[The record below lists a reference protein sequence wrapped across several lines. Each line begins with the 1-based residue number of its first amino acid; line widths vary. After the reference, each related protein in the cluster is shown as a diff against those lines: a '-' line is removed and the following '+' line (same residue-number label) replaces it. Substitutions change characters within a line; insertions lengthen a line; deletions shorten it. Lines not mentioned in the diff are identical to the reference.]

1 MSYDLMISEKKR
13 VALISVFAAIFL
25 TSTKLIVGIM
35 TKSLGILSEAAHSGL
50 DLVAALVTLLA
61 VRVSDRPADEEH
73 TYGHGKVESLS
84 ALFETV
90 LLLVTCIWIIYEAIK
105 RILFR
110 TIEIQA
116 TYYAFAVIIISIFI
130 DIWRSTALNRIAK
143 RYNSQALAADALHF
157 SSDIYSSAVVILGLI
172 MVRIG
177 FPIGDSIAAL
187 GVAMFVT
194 IASFRLGKTT
204 IDTLLDRSPAGI
216 KDKIYEIIKH
226 ISGVEECDRIRIRQA
241 GNTYFIDLNIQLDQ
255 TLDLER
261 AHEIMQNVEEKVFFL
276 FPNSDVVVHSNPAKN
291 NNNIPH
297 LIKHITRELNMP
309 VEAHNIQSFEIKG
322 SRYID
327 LHLRVPD
334 DMNIKVAHDLADRL
348 EEEMEKAL
356 NDKYEISVKLES
368 SRTGR
373 KDSKIL
379 RFDIDRI
386 KKGIESLLS
395 SIEQIKQYHN
405 LLIKEENNKI
415 YATVH
420 CVYQEDMEMGK
431 ISKLNH
437 KIEDIIK
444 AEFPTVESI
453 IIHSEPL
460 ST

>member
-73 TYGHGKVESLS
+73 AYGHGKVESLS

-90 LLLVTCIWIIYEAIK
+90 LLLATCIWIIYEVIK

-143 RYNSQALAADALHF
+143 KYNSQALAADALHF

-261 AHEIMQNVEEKVFFL
+261 AHEIMQNVEEKVFSL
-276 FPNSDVVVHSNPAKN
+276 FPNSDVVVHANPAK

-348 EEEMEKAL
+348 EEEMGKAL

-373 KDSKIL
+373 KDSKIP
-379 RFDIDRI
+379 RYDIDRI
-386 KKGIESLLS
+386 KKRIESLLS

-405 LLIKEENNKI
+405 LLLKEENNKI

>member
-90 LLLVTCIWIIYEAIK
+90 LLLATCIWIIYEVIK

-143 RYNSQALAADALHF
+143 KYNSQALAADALHF

-261 AHEIMQNVEEKVFFL
+261 AHEIMQNVEEKVFSL
-276 FPNSDVVVHSNPAKN
+276 FPNSDVVVHANPAK

-348 EEEMEKAL
+348 EEEMGKAL

-373 KDSKIL
+373 KDSKIP
-379 RFDIDRI
+379 RYDIDRI
-386 KKGIESLLS
+386 KKRIESLLS

-405 LLIKEENNKI
+405 LLLKEENNKI